1 MHRSAHQ
8 YDAQSVAKCTGARNT
23 LAFAALSIDGGQP
36 PLTPPYQG
44 GGNGEG
50 EIKGQATLAIK
61 RWKRSLFLLGLATAF
76 MLADTLAFAQTV
88 IDPTGRSGQPP
99 GPLKE
104 EFQRPQPPPSP
115 VLPIVPLPPEG
126 EAEKRPG
133 AVRVFVH
140 DIHVVGSTVFTDAEI
155 NEVTAP
161 FKNRELVTED
171 LERLR
176 LSLTLLYLNKGYLT
190 SGAIIP
196 DQDVTFGV
204 IKIQIIEGK
213 LTRIDIEGNKWFSSS
228 YLRNRLELG
237 VRTPVTFPPI
247 EEQMQLL
254 QQDRRI
260 ERVTAELRPGDA
272 PGEATLDVKVADK
285 NPFHAGM
292 EVNNYQSPLVGEMRG
307 IGTLTH
313 DNLTGHGDPLSLSYG
328 QSSGAF
334 PIVYGSYELPFNRYG
349 TTFSPY
355 YRRYDFKLIE
365 SPFDPLNIKTNT
377 EIIGMSLRHPIYRTV
392 NDEVALSIIGEHLF
406 TQSFIFG
413 NVPFSFFPGFQNGAA
428 TVSALRFAQDWTHR
442 TIDTVV
448 ALRSRFSVGLNVLG
462 ATINSNSDTPD
473 GQFFSWLGQ
482 AQAIQQFGEK
492 LFGMQLLS
500 RMDLQLTNSP
510 LFPLEQVALGGR
522 YTVRG
527 YREVTIL
534 RDNAFIASVESR
546 FPLIRF
552 ASGEPMIQFAPF
564 ADVAHGWNIGAN
576 RPSPTAP
583 ITTFPDTLAS
593 VGVGLRWNIL
603 PKDRASFEVYWGQQL
618 NHVTFNQNTLQ
629 DHGVHIGFVA
639 NLF

>member
-1 MHRSAHQ
+1 MKQ
-8 YDAQSVAKCTGARNT
+8 
-23 LAFAALSIDGGQP
+23 LLSCI
-36 PLTPPYQG
+36 
-44 GGNGEG
+44 
-50 EIKGQATLAIK
+50 
-61 RWKRSLFLLGLATAF
+61 GLA
-76 MLADTLAFAQTV
+76 MILVLADTSTFAQTV

-104 EFQRPQPPPSP
+104 EFQRPQPPPRP

-126 EAEKRPG
+126 EVEKHPG

-140 DIHVVGSTVFTDAEI
+140 DVHVVGNTVFSDAEI

-161 FKNRELVTED
+161 FKNRTLLTED

-176 LSLTLLYLNKGYLT
+176 LSLTLLYINKGYLT

-196 DQDVTFGV
+196 DQDITFGV
-204 IKIQIIEGK
+204 IKVQIIEGK
-213 LTRIDIEGNKWFSSS
+213 LTRIDVEGNRWFSSS
-228 YLRNRLELG
+228 YLRDRLELG
-237 VRTPVTFPPI
+237 IRAPVILDPLQ
-247 EEQMQLL
+247 EQMQLL

-260 ERVTAELRPGDA
+260 ERVNAELRPSDVQ
-272 PGEATLDVKVADK
+272 GESVLNVRVADRQ
-285 NPFHAGM
+285 PFHATM
-292 EVNNYQSPLVGEMRG
+292 EVNNYQTPLVGEMRG

-328 QSSGAF
+328 QSSGAY
-334 PIVYGSYELPFNRYG
+334 PIVYGSYELPLNRYG

-365 SPFDPLNIKTNT
+365 RPFNAVGLNTNT
-377 EIIGMSLRHPIYRTV
+377 EIIGMSLRQPIYRTV
-392 NDEVALSIIGEHLF
+392 TDEVTFTIIGEHLY
-406 TQSFIFG
+406 TQTFVG
-413 NVPFSFFPGFQNGAA
+413 NVGFHTFPGSSDTGVG

-442 TIDTVV
+442 TIDTVL

-482 AQAIQQFGEK
+482 AQAIKQFGQE
-492 LFGMQLLS
+492 LLGMQLLG

-534 RDNAFIASVESR
+534 RDNSFLASVEPR
-546 FPLIRF
+546 FPLLRW
-552 ASGEPMIQFAPF
+552 ASGEPMVQFAPF
-564 ADVAHGWNIGAN
+564 ADVAHGWNIGENN
-576 RPSPTAP
+576 RPTPLTPSIA
-583 ITTFPDTLAS
+583 TFPDTLAS

-618 NHVTFNQNTLQ
+618 NHVPKISNTIQ
-629 DHGVHIGFVA
+629 DHGVHIGLVV